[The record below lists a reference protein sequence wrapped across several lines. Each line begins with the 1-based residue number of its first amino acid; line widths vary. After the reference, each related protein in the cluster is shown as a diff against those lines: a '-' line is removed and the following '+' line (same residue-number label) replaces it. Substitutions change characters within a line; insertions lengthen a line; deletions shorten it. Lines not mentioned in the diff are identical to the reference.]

1 MLAKVIDDEE
11 RQSGQLH
18 EQEMTSAV
26 RSLSSDSIKTSQERK
41 RVSLAAKFVEIHPC
55 NNATSGRMIS
65 KRSKSQENLSCLD
78 RKRNSTG
85 ETITKEKREKRVKY
99 VPCPSFRPKKNDSRD
114 HEIDEL
120 LYYKPTRDVE
130 SQEIE
135 YLAAVPNTS
144 MDTRFNRDFPLTK
157 ENGNS
162 YELPFLKCPL
172 CGWEDVKHEQIDCNK
187 NERRNYISCSEYN
200 KNLSNGYSPCAGCD
214 RVTRDNLL
222 FRSMGITDLSEYLKK
237 YVSNSE
243 DLEFLQ
249 TLSRHA
255 SFASL
260 ITRHPSVVTLITGL
274 SARTSITSAVKPIQI
289 TKKCAHTEVEQSEDP
304 KKVLKNNI
312 PASISVQT
320 QVLQVDPVVTGKL
333 QLGTIEAST
342 QLVLADPDKHSKAI
356 EFVPKDVSRDT
367 KKEQG
372 TESEPLAIETRFSI
386 GRKKREIGV
395 NAMDSF
401 DKAVQNTVCISIQ
414 TTDEIDQKGKEQ
426 DKYYKTDTIEM
437 KEVAI
442 NVVDQASKGIQ
453 SSICV
458 SRGNLAYRMSF
469 EKMVEFGT
477 TMSLHQV
484 RSVGCVTAEKI
495 KEFKSNFVQCV
506 SKEKFPLARSKSDDS
521 VKRCARRDTEL
532 KHFVEKGTQE
542 FEDSCTTDT
551 CPLNILHLSRDPV
564 MLSVLQQ
571 LLQKILFIHEQKMQ
585 DKYKYRLKENCFID
599 MDKMVTAIK
608 EYIMMLE
615 PSVIRD
621 DVKEFH
627 EKVDKKSSFTEVRRR
642 PSLKEIGTFTMCND
656 KLTMTEED
664 IFELIL
670 QSTFM
675 KMDKRQGTMEDS
687 ILLLEKMKRKYPMI
701 DKEVCTH
708 LNCKDVGISGSLMQL
723 CNRDIEVQGD
733 TRLFKDSVC
742 VAKYEDITE
751 RISVGTQKRDPILVR
766 VIKCNESQAV
776 VRSDKETLTMKK
788 DVHFEKKCISKRV
801 ETCGRSTCIPSTV
814 CKTTNEANLKS
825 TLRKERENE
834 MIDSYDICDINC
846 KGKISYDW
854 TDVTN
859 DILSN
864 VTNSKIP
871 ICMRPLQKYTY
882 ARSK

>member
-11 RQSGQLH
+11 RQSCQLH

-41 RVSLAAKFVEIHPC
+41 RVNPEAKYVEIHPC
-55 NNATSGRMIS
+55 NNVTGGRMIS
-65 KRSKSQENLSCLD
+65 KRSKSQEKPSCLD
-78 RKRNSTG
+78 GKRNSTG

-99 VPCPSFRPKKNDSRD
+99 VPCPSFRPKKNNSRD
-114 HEIDEL
+114 QEIDEL

-130 SQEIE
+130 SQEI
-135 YLAAVPNTS
+135 AIPNTS

-157 ENGNS
+157 ENDNS

-200 KNLSNGYSPCAGCD
+200 KNLSDGYSPCAGCD
-214 RVTRDNLL
+214 RVTRDNLP

-237 YVSNSE
+237 YVNNSE

-274 SARTSITSAVKPIQI
+274 SARASITSAVKPIQI
-289 TKKCAHTEVEQSEDP
+289 TKKSAHTEVEQSEDP
-304 KKVLKNNI
+304 KRILKNNI

-342 QLVLADPDKHSKAI
+342 QLVLPDLDKHSKPI

-414 TTDEIDQKGKEQ
+414 TTDDIDQKGKEQ

-453 SSICV
+453 SSICL

-484 RSVGCVTAEKI
+484 RSVGCVTAGKI

-521 VKRCARRDTEL
+521 MKRCAHQDTEL
-532 KHFVEKGTQE
+532 KHFVEKGPQE

-551 CPLNILHLSRDPV
+551 CPLNILHLSRDPT

-621 DVKEFH
+621 DVKKFH
-627 EKVDKKSSFTEVRRR
+627 EKVDKKSSLTEVRRR

-670 QSTFM
+670 QSTFT
-675 KMDKRQGTMEDS
+675 KMDKRQGTMEDN

-701 DKEVCTH
+701 DKEVCTR

-733 TRLFKDSVC
+733 ARLFKDSVC

-801 ETCGRSTCIPSTV
+801 ETCGRPTCIPSTV
-814 CKTTNEANLKS
+814 CKITNEANLKS
-825 TLRKERENE
+825 TLRKEHENE